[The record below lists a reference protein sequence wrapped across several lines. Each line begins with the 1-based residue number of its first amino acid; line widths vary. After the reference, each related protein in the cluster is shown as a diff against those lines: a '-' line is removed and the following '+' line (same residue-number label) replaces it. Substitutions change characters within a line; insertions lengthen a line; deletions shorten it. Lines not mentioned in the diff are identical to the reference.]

1 MIRKLMAAATL
12 VAGVAIVTGS
22 PAFAGGA
29 SGGWSFSGPH
39 GATASANF
47 NGSGNGGRWG
57 GCCFGGG
64 VAAGAVGGLA
74 VGTAL
79 GVAAASHPVYAAPPP
94 VVYAPPAPVVVSP
107 GAVVYVP
114 YR

>member
-1 MIRKLMAAATL
+1 MMSAAL
-12 VAGVAIVTGS
+12 IAGVAIATGS
-22 PAFAGGA
+22 PAFANGWG
-29 SGGWSFSGPH
+29 GGWSFSGPH
-39 GATASANF
+39 GATASANLS
-47 NGSGNGGRWG
+47 GSGNGGRWG

-79 GVAAASHPVYAAPPP
+79 GAAAASRPAYAAPPP

-107 GAVVYVP
+107 GAMIYVP
-114 YR
+114 